1 MLKQYIEFNTLET
14 EKNGDRDQK
23 GLYTLV
29 NNAAYSKEIQ
39 NLRNRIDVK
48 LGNNEKVKNTL
59 KICTNY
65 LKSTLKPSCM
75 SHKTFH
81 NNIVAIRKIKV
92 SMELKKP
99 ADIGMCV
106 LQLNKVLM
114 FDLHYDYIKNI
125 CQKFKTIIHK
135 HW

>member
-1 MLKQYIEFNTLET
+1 MSKQYIEFNTLET

-29 NNAAYSKEIQ
+29 NNAVYSKEIQ

-135 HW
+135 H

>member
-1 MLKQYIEFNTLET
+1 MLKQYIEFNTLEA

-29 NNAAYSKEIQ
+29 NNAAYSKVIQ

-59 KICTNY
+59 KIYIKY
-65 LKSTLKPSCM
+65 LKSTLKLSCM

-106 LQLNKVLM
+106 LQLNKLM

-125 CQKFKTIIHK
+125 CQKFKTIIQK

>member
-1 MLKQYIEFNTLET
+1 
-14 EKNGDRDQK
+14 
-23 GLYTLV
+23 
-29 NNAAYSKEIQ
+29 
-39 NLRNRIDVK
+39 
-48 LGNNEKVKNTL
+48 
-59 KICTNY
+59 
-65 LKSTLKPSCM
+65 M

-99 ADIGMCV
+99 ADNGMCV

-135 HW
+135 H

>member
-1 MLKQYIEFNTLET
+1 
-14 EKNGDRDQK
+14 
-23 GLYTLV
+23 
-29 NNAAYSKEIQ
+29 
-39 NLRNRIDVK
+39 
-48 LGNNEKVKNTL
+48 
-59 KICTNY
+59 
-65 LKSTLKPSCM
+65 M

-106 LQLNKVLM
+106 LQLNKLM

-125 CQKFKTIIHK
+125 CQKFKTIIQTLIV
-135 HW
+135 

>member
-1 MLKQYIEFNTLET
+1 M
-14 EKNGDRDQK
+14 
-23 GLYTLV
+23 
-29 NNAAYSKEIQ
+29 IQ

-59 KICTNY
+59 KIYIKY
-65 LKSTLKPSCM
+65 LKSTLKRSCM

-106 LQLNKVLM
+106 LQLNKLM

-125 CQKFKTIIHK
+125 CQKFKTIIQK
-135 HW
+135 H